1 MACCTGSRWRRLR
14 VLALLAAALYLCL
27 SPSSLG
33 ASTAALVAA
42 ARQQRATAAAATAAL
57 PLLLQPPQPPPPPC
71 LVWVLLG
78 DTHFQPYLLESITQ
92 AKLLNPG
99 TPLYLICE
107 DVWLPETH
115 AWVPALDAA
124 GVQRVSYAALVD
136 DFTVAFD
143 LAYER
148 LWEGRSG
155 MMQPTLNH
163 RTNMGFTSHTMV
175 RLVALQRLLETRGLQ
190 RAVHLEND
198 QMVYGSVAA
207 LADAADACG
216 LRLGMTRVGER
227 FAPAVVYSRD
237 AAALK
242 VMLDFIFWAITAPKD
257 VADSI
262 GKGYPTDMSIT
273 ASFFDIMAAAG
284 PPNATAFGALPP
296 SNDGSCVAARSGQMY
311 DGLGLGCWCC
321 GDFYQPKKHLHVRLA
336 ESRVRYWDHPF
347 EWRVQEGLRLPLWNG
362 SRVFNLHM
370 HNKQLH
376 LFRSSDAEI
385 DPVAWAAAPDR
396 N

>member
-1 MACCTGSRWRRLR
+1 MWCKGSRWRRLR
-14 VLALLAAALYLCL
+14 VLALLSTALYLCL
-27 SPSSLG
+27 SPASLSLASLPAAAPALSSP
-33 ASTAALVAA
+33 ARHAALLLSAA
-42 ARQQRATAAAATAAL
+42 A
-57 PLLLQPPQPPPPPC
+57 PPPPPPPPS

-78 DTHFQPYLLESITQ
+78 DTHFQAYLLESITQ
-92 AKLLNPG
+92 ARLLNPT
-99 TPLYLICE
+99 TPLYLVCE
-107 DVWLPETH
+107 DMWLGEGH
-115 AWVPALDAA
+115 EWVPALNAA
-124 GVQRVSYAALVD
+124 GVQRVSYASLVD

-143 LAYER
+143 VAYAR

-175 RLVALQRLLETRGLQ
+175 RLVALQRLLETQGIE

-198 QMVYGSVAA
+198 QMVYGSVDA

-216 LRLGMTRVGER
+216 LRLGMSRVGER

-273 ASFFDIMAAAG
+273 ASFFDIMAGQG
-284 PPNATAFGALPP
+284 PPNATAYGELPP
-296 SNDGSCVAARSGQMY
+296 SNDGSCVAVAGAQMY

-321 GDFYQPKKHLHVRLA
+321 GDFYHPKKHLHVKLE
-336 ESRVRYWDHPF
+336 ESRVKYWDHPF
-347 EWRVQEGLRLPLWNG
+347 EWRLVDGLRLPLWNG

-370 HNKQLH
+370 HNKQLQ
-376 LFRSSDAEI
+376 LFRSSDPAI
-385 DPVAWAAAPDR
+385 DPVAWAAAPER